1 MDQFDTAQKL
11 DALYLGHALRAA
23 MPASAE
29 GQEQAVCI
37 DCGEEIP
44 EKRRR
49 AVPGCTRCLDCQQLY
64 EKER

>member
-1 MDQFDTAQKL
+1 MDQFDKAQQL
-11 DALYLGHALRAA
+11 DALYLENAINAVLTA
-23 MPASAE
+23 PE
-29 GQEQAVCI
+29 GVPGQDVCI

-49 AVPGCTRCLDCQQLY
+49 AVPGCTRCLDCQQLH